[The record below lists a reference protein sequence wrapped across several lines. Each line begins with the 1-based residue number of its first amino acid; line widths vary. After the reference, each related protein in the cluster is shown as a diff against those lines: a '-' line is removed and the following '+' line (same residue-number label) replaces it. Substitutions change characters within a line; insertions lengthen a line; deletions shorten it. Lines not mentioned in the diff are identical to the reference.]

1 MSHASEATLEQDLKE
16 KEEQELDGI
25 KEWVATNVGGK
36 VVEIE
41 ALARWRPIWRVEYE
55 KEGRTRSLFIK
66 GDRPGTQPYSLEH
79 EMKVM
84 EVLEAHGIGVPHIHG
99 WMDFPKAFVMDWVEG
114 DRDPGMLHTAIENAS
129 SMSPE
134 RWRAMLKYMEELAR
148 MHRIPVSAFSETE
161 CGNPRTADEIA
172 LSQFERQYAL
182 GLEVGAVDA
191 NIEFFAS
198 WLRRNVPQ
206 HRTTASFLTGDC
218 GQFMS
223 KGEDITG
230 IMDLEMA
237 GAGDIC
243 WDLACF
249 RGRHPYENMGDIPAL
264 YRHYA
269 KVSGVELDLPVIGY
283 HTVNFLA
290 FAASCAIMF
299 MDPKQPDSNW
309 IEGILELTS
318 ISRRAL
324 EAMAELENVELDYDF
339 ELPEPA
345 DTPIEDMALAKLLLE
360 IGRLPL
366 SNAFPEWKRD
376 LLAAIP
382 RYLQNHA
389 HYGGWYEQAC
399 LKDIEEL
406 TGERPKT
413 MTAGEHV
420 LKRYIRESGASHDAS
435 LIKLFHRKMLRLSM
449 VVAGSNP
456 SDENPLFFRLEPI
469 LNMPVESEP
478 SK

>member
-1 MSHASEATLEQDLKE
+1 MSQTDESAVDQDLGAKE
-16 KEEQELDGI
+16 DAERQGI
-25 KEWVATNVGGK
+25 RDWVARNVGGV

-41 ALARWRPIWRVEYE
+41 TLARWRPIWRVDYE
-55 KEGRTRSLFIK
+55 KEGVVRSLFVK
-66 GDRPGTQPYSLEH
+66 GDRPGVQPYSLGH

-84 EVLEAHGIGVPHIHG
+84 EVLEAHEIGVPHIHG

-114 DRDPGMLHTAIENAS
+114 DRDPGMLHTAIESAS
-129 SMSPE
+129 QMSPE
-134 RWRAMLKYMEELAR
+134 RWQAMLKYMEELAR

-161 CGNPRTADEIA
+161 CGAPRTVEEIA

-182 GLEVGAVDA
+182 ALELDAVDA

-198 WLRRNVPQ
+198 WLRRNVPR
-206 HRTTASFLTGDC
+206 HRTTAHFLTGDC

-223 KGEDITG
+223 VGEEITG
-230 IMDLEMA
+230 IIDLEMA

-269 KVSGVELDLPVIGY
+269 KVSGIPLDLPVIGY

-299 MDPKQPDSNW
+299 MDPKQADSNW

-324 EAMAELENVELDYDF
+324 EAIAELEKVELDYSF

-345 DTPIEDMALAKLLLE
+345 DARIEDMALEKLLLE

-366 SNAFPEWKRD
+366 SEAFPEWKRD

-389 HYGGWYEQAC
+389 HYGRWYEQAC
-399 LKDIEEL
+399 LSDIQEL
-406 TGERPKT
+406 TGVLPES
-413 MTAGEHV
+413 MTAGERL
-420 LKRYIRESGASHDAS
+420 LKTYIRESADGNDAS

-456 SDENPLFFRLEPI
+456 TDENPLFFRLEPI
-469 LNMPVESEP
+469 LDMPTE
-478 SK
+478 